1 MSEENVELVREN
13 GRITNSESGYP
24 LSEIEPGIV
33 PEIGGG
39 MRSGLTVLI
48 AALAAT
54 LAFAG
59 VALAGNGGRPLST
72 PMSGAE
78 EAPGPGDANA
88 TGQADL
94 RLNQGKKRICFELSW
109 EDIDGTVVAAHIHEA
124 PPGEPGPIVVPLFEG
139 TFAGTDEVSDCVDV
153 DKSLIKDIRKHPDDY
168 YVNVHS
174 TPGFEAGAVR
184 GQLEKK

>member
-1 MSEENVELVREN
+1 
-13 GRITNSESGYP
+13 
-24 LSEIEPGIV
+24 
-33 PEIGGG
+33 
-39 MRSGLTVLI
+39 MRSGLTG
-48 AALAAT
+48 ADSRSRGH
-54 LAFAG
+54 AG
-59 VALAGNGGRPLST
+59 VRGRCPRRQRRPPAFDPDVRCRGGTR
-72 PMSGAE
+72 
-78 EAPGPGDANA
+78 PGDANA

-94 RLNQGKKRICFELSW
+94 KLNQGKKRICFELSW

-184 GQLEKK
+184 GQLEKKQPK

>member
-1 MSEENVELVREN
+1 
-13 GRITNSESGYP
+13 
-24 LSEIEPGIV
+24 
-33 PEIGGG
+33 
-39 MRSGLTVLI
+39 MRSRLTVLI

-78 EAPGPGDANA
+78 EAPGPGDADA

-94 RLNQGKKRICFELSW
+94 RLNQGKGRVCFELSW
-109 EDIDGTVVAAHIHEA
+109 ENIDGTVFAAHIHKQDVGFA
-124 PPGEPGPIVVPLFEG
+124 GPIVVGLFEG
-139 TFAGTDEVSDCVDV
+139 TFAGTDAVSDCVVDV
-153 DKSLIKDIRKHPDDY
+153 DKDLIKDIRQHPEEY

-174 TPGFEAGAVR
+174 DPSFTAGAVR
-184 GQLEKK
+184 GQLEK

>member
-1 MSEENVELVREN
+1 MSEENVELREN
-13 GRITNSESGYP
+13 SRITNSESGYP

-33 PEIGGG
+33 PEIGGS

-78 EAPGPGDANA
+78 EAPGPG
-88 TGQADL
+88 TQ
-94 RLNQGKKRICFELSW
+94 
-109 EDIDGTVVAAHIHEA
+109 T
-124 PPGEPGPIVVPLFEG
+124 PP
-139 TFAGTDEVSDCVDV
+139 
-153 DKSLIKDIRKHPDDY
+153 
-168 YVNVHS
+168 
-174 TPGFEAGAVR
+174 VR
-184 GQLEKK
+184 PT